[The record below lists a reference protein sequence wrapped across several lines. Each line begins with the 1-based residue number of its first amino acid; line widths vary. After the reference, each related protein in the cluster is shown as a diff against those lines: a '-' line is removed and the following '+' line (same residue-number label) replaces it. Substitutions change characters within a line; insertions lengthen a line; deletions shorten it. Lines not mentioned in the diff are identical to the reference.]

1 MGFFRKILEKPWLP
15 PEGNVV
21 EFQTSYFSATNRKV
35 ALVLF
40 LCVVGILFFL
50 LFSAYHMRKAYSTD
64 WVATPEPTLIWF
76 NTLVL
81 FIVSGAFEW
90 TRAALAKEQID
101 AVRMRFYA
109 AGWLTVLF
117 LVLQL
122 VAWKQLIDMGY
133 IAQSNPANAFFYT
146 ITGIHGLHL
155 VGGLIAW
162 YRALRYIKMDESFT
176 RMKNAIDQCA
186 LYWHFL
192 LFVWVAMIGLF
203 ITS

>member
-1 MGFFRKILEKPWLP
+1 MGFFRKILEKPWIP

-21 EFQTSYFSATNRKV
+21 EFQTSYFTATNRKV

-40 LCVVGILFFL
+40 LCVVGVLFFL

-64 WVATPEPTLIWF
+64 WVSTPEPMLIWF

-90 TRAALAKEQID
+90 ARAALAKEQID
-101 AVRMRFYA
+101 AVRTRFYA
-109 AGWLTVLF
+109 AGGLTVVF

-155 VGGLIAW
+155 LGGLIAW
-162 YRALRYIKMDESFT
+162 YRALRYIKLDESFT